1 MSVRA
6 TTHGEPSE
14 KRADR
19 VPGSSDVTPDRP
31 RASADGERRFPAPRR
46 VDPGR
51 AVRIPLRVLVVEDDP
66 MVLDF
71 LREVMVTEGCL
82 VSATATAEEGLEL
95 VAEHAFDLVLTDIR
109 LPALSGLDLLRA
121 VKARQART
129 PVVLITGAPSVNS
142 AVFALRH
149 GAFDYLRKPF
159 SVDEVKQLVRGIAA
173 ARLDPGAEGGAPGRR
188 VEEQA
193 RQQLGVEALFRIGEL
208 GLQGLEPD
216 AYLDGVLGF
225 AVQGLRSDAAVVV
238 QRDEGSTLW
247 QRGKGEAAVVGELIG
262 LIDASLT
269 PLASTEGREA
279 LCLTSPRDGLA
290 VIAAGVPDLAGSLT
304 LLAVGRDARNGAF
317 LPTEQELLLR
327 YGQAVAIALRQGTD
341 QSGADSLIDTI
352 SFFATVL
359 ESKDPSLKG
368 HSARVSLYA
377 GELASAIGLPRAE
390 VAVIRRAGLLHDLGK
405 LMVLDAI
412 LLKPGPLTPD
422 ELAVVRQHP
431 VVGGRILRRLRHFE
445 READAV
451 EHQLERYDGTGH
463 PAGQRSEEIPLP
475 SRIIAIADAFDAMT
489 SPRPYREAQT
499 LESALDELARGAGR
513 QFDPELAHTFVALPT
528 TRLREISR
536 YYRGRPAPLESAPAA
551 VPSGDGG
558 EPAYLVVARGH
569 EDLLEELR
577 SVVTDGL
584 GWVKLIEDRRDDAT
598 LLPREGREGRAH
610 ELDAGA

>member
-1 MSVRA
+1 MSVHG
-6 TTHGEPSE
+6 TTHGDRIERSE
-14 KRADR
+14 GR
-19 VPGSSDVTPDRP
+19 VAGPDGVTPDRP
-31 RASADGERRFPAPRR
+31 RATADGERRFPAPRGM
-46 VDPGR
+46 DPGR
-51 AVRIPLRVLVVEDDP
+51 AARVSLRVLVVDDDP

-121 VKARQART
+121 VKARQPHT

-173 ARLDPGAEGGAPGRR
+173 ARLDPNAEGGAPDRR
-188 VEEQA
+188 MEEQA

-208 GLQGLEPD
+208 GLQGLEIE
-216 AYLDGVLGF
+216 AYFDGVLGF

-238 QRDEGSTLW
+238 QRDEGSTLR
-247 QRGKGEAAVVGELIG
+247 QRGKGVVAVVDELVG

-290 VIAAGVPDLAGSLT
+290 VIAAGVPDLAGGLT
-304 LLAVGRDARNGAF
+304 MLAVGRDARNGAF
-317 LPTEQELLLR
+317 LPAEQELLLR
-327 YGQAVAIALRQGTD
+327 YAQAVTIALRQGTD
-341 QSGADSLIDTI
+341 QSGADSFIDTI

-377 GELASAIGLPRAE
+377 GELANAIALPRAE

-412 LLKPGPLTPD
+412 LLKPGPLTPE

-431 VVGGRILRRLRHFE
+431 VVGGRILRRLRHFD
-445 READAV
+445 READSV
-451 EHQLERYDGTGH
+451 EHHLERYDGAGH
-463 PAGQRSEEIPLP
+463 PGGQRGEEIPLP
-475 SRIIAIADAFDAMT
+475 ARIIAIADAFDAMT
-489 SPRPYREAQT
+489 SPRPYRDALT
-499 LESALDELARGAGR
+499 LDGALEELARGAGR
-513 QFDPELAHTFVALPT
+513 QFDPQLVQTFEALST
-528 TRLREISR
+528 ARLGEISR
-536 YYRGRPAPLESAPAA
+536 YYRGRPASAEPAPAA
-551 VPSGDGG
+551 APSAESGA
-558 EPAYLVVARGH
+558 PAYLVVARGH

-577 SVVTDGL
+577 NVVTDGL

-598 LLPREGREGRAH
+598 LLPREGREGRVH
-610 ELDAGA
+610 DPDADA

>member
-1 MSVRA
+1 MSV
-6 TTHGEPSE
+6 HGTSRGERLE
-14 KRADR
+14 K
-19 VPGSSDVTPDRP
+19 SDGWTRDRP
-31 RASADGERRFPAPRR
+31 QASADGERRLPAPRG
-46 VDPGR
+46 VGPGR
-51 AVRIPLRVLVVEDDP
+51 AARISLRVLVVDDDP

-95 VAEHAFDLVLTDIR
+95 VADHAFDLVLTDIR

-121 VKARQART
+121 VKARQPRT

-173 ARLDPGAEGGAPGRR
+173 ARLDPNAEAGAPGRR
-188 VEEQA
+188 MEEQA

-208 GLQGLEPD
+208 GLQGLETD

-238 QRDEGSTLW
+238 QRDESTTLR
-247 QRGKGEAAVVGELIG
+247 QRGKGEAAIVDELVG

-290 VIAAGVPDLAGSLT
+290 VIAAGVPDLTGALT

-317 LPTEQELLLR
+317 LPGEQELLLR
-327 YGQAVAIALRQGTD
+327 YTQAVAIALRHGTD
-341 QSGADSLIDTI
+341 QSEGDSFIDTI

-377 GELASAIGLPRAE
+377 GELASAIALPRAE

-405 LMVLDAI
+405 LMVLDTI
-412 LLKPGPLTPD
+412 LLKAGPLTPE

-445 READAV
+445 READGV

-463 PAGQRSEEIPLP
+463 PGSQHGEEIPLS

-489 SPRPYREAQT
+489 SPRPYRDALGLDGA
-499 LESALDELARGAGR
+499 LEELTRGAGR
-513 QFDPELAHTFVALPT
+513 QFDPQLVQTFVALSP
-528 TRLREISR
+528 TRLGEISR
-536 YYRGRPAPLESAPAA
+536 YYRGRPAAEMPAAVAAPAA
-551 VPSGDGG
+551 EDG

-569 EDLLEELR
+569 QDLLEELR
-577 SVVTDGL
+577 SVVSDGL

-598 LLPREGREGRAH
+598 LLPREGKTH
-610 ELDAGA
+610 ELDADG